1 MGVALSMTLDQAAGK
16 TGLERLLGR
25 LEERSPLMA
34 RLAGYLEASTR
45 QRWATQSGPGGHP
58 WKPSI
63 RARLTGG
70 LTLKL
75 SGQLLDSITS
85 AHTDETAEVGTN
97 KIYGPMMH
105 FGGTV
110 TAKAGPSLR
119 FRIPGVGWRSPKSV
133 EIPGRPFLG
142 VDRDDEDQIGQ
153 IIFDY
158 LAETAPTAEAAA

>member
-1 MGVALSMTLDQAAGK
+1 MGVAVAMTLDDAAGRS
-16 TGLERLLGR
+16 GLERLVGR
-25 LEERSPLMA
+25 LAEKSPLMA

-45 QRWATQSGPGGHP
+45 QRWSTQQGPDGHP

-63 RARLTGG
+63 RARVTGG

-75 SGQLLDSITS
+75 SGQLLDSISS

-105 FGGTV
+105 FGGEV
-110 TAKAGPSLR
+110 SAKSGGTLK
-119 FRIPGVGWRSPKSV
+119 FRIPGVGWRSPRQVK
-133 EIPGRPFLG
+133 IPGRPFLG
-142 VDRDDEDQIGQ
+142 VDHEDEDQIGK

-158 LAETAPTAEAAA
+158 LAESAPA